1 MMEVEDIIISR
12 KEEAEWMKK
21 VWRRIGAFTGYTFL
35 ILLATFFL
43 FSLVA
48 VILLVIYDF
57 QGGTLP
63 H

>member
-1 MMEVEDIIISR
+1 
-12 KEEAEWMKK
+12 MKK

-35 ILLATFFL
+35 ILLAVFFL

-48 VILLVIYDF
+48 VILLAIYDF

-63 H
+63 D